1 MNALKE
7 IDRLTLEQV
16 LLFTVEMLAENAF
29 LVLEQLHITGL
40 PESSYL
46 K

>member
-1 MNALKE
+1 MNTFKE
-7 IDRLTLEQV
+7 IDHLTLEQV

-29 LVLEQLHITGL
+29 LVLEQLHIIGL

-46 K
+46 R